1 MDLRRLNGGG
11 GGGSSDHSSAEW
23 STEEWV
29 LRMCAIVLLL
39 SLAAIFS
46 GLTLGLMALD
56 KNGLQIVIEAGEEAH
71 ATEQEK
77 ANAQNARKIQR
88 VRRDG
93 HLLLATLL
101 FGNVAV
107 NSVLAIIMADMTSG
121 TLGFLLTTFL
131 LVVFGELIPQALCSR
146 HALYIGAK
154 SLPIVWFFIY
164 LMYII
169 TKPIALT
176 LDWMLGHEIGTIF
189 NKRELGKMLEIY
201 VKHNMLDADET
212 DIMKGAM
219 HYKKK
224 TVASV
229 MTPIENVYTLPGST
243 KLTQATIR
251 DIYHQGFSRIPVW
264 GKNIHDI
271 VGIIFVKD
279 LIFADPAEETTLLH
293 FVHVFGR
300 GVHRVW
306 PDSTLGEVLQ
316 AFKMGRTH
324 LALVHDVNNAGPGDP
339 FYQTKGV
346 VTLEDIVEEILQAE
360 IYDESDAIDAETHR
374 KNRLSNRSYDA
385 GVSHVLEGSEK
396 TKLLATPEAEA
407 LAKHLV
413 AHEPVFMTSNYQGTP
428 LDESQVAAILAKSHI
443 VEYDARADDVAHAEL
458 YTEGK
463 VANFCMVVLAGYVMV
478 SSGAA
483 SPTKG
488 GLWSVFGADSLLAA
502 DGSYESDVT
511 VEIPPDVHV
520 RCLRIPR
527 LEFQST
533 LFPMHIVEKPT
544 MLAERRL
551 DLQNS
556 KKDLGAADVVLD
568 VATPT
573 ANFQSDMDATQVPYH
588 LSTRES
594 M

>member
-1 MDLRRLNGGG
+1 
-11 GGGSSDHSSAEW
+11 
-23 STEEWV
+23 
-29 LRMCAIVLLL
+29 MCAIVLLL

-189 NKRELGKMLEIY
+189 NKREMLEIY

-251 DIYHQGFSRIPVW
+251 DIYHQ
-264 GKNIHDI
+264 
-271 VGIIFVKD
+271 
-279 LIFADPAEETTLLH
+279 
-293 FVHVFGR
+293 
-300 GVHRVW
+300 
-306 PDSTLGEVLQ
+306 
-316 AFKMGRTH
+316 
-324 LALVHDVNNAGPGDP
+324 
-339 FYQTKGV
+339 
-346 VTLEDIVEEILQAE
+346 
-360 IYDESDAIDAETHR
+360 
-374 KNRLSNRSYDA
+374 
-385 GVSHVLEGSEK
+385 
-396 TKLLATPEAEA
+396 
-407 LAKHLV
+407 
-413 AHEPVFMTSNYQGTP
+413 
-428 LDESQVAAILAKSHI
+428 
-443 VEYDARADDVAHAEL
+443 
-458 YTEGK
+458 
-463 VANFCMVVLAGYVMV
+463 
-478 SSGAA
+478 
-483 SPTKG
+483 
-488 GLWSVFGADSLLAA
+488 
-502 DGSYESDVT
+502 
-511 VEIPPDVHV
+511 
-520 RCLRIPR
+520 
-527 LEFQST
+527 
-533 LFPMHIVEKPT
+533 
-544 MLAERRL
+544 
-551 DLQNS
+551 
-556 KKDLGAADVVLD
+556 
-568 VATPT
+568 
-573 ANFQSDMDATQVPYH
+573 
-588 LSTRES
+588 
-594 M
+594 